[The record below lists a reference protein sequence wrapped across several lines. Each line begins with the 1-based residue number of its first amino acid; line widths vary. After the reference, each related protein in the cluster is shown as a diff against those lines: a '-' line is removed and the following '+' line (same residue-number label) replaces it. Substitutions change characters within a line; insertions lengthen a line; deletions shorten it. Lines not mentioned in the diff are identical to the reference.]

1 MKRFLLTA
9 VSFLMAILAIL
20 AQDKPKAPVY
30 VGHRGSAWG
39 VENTRAAFLNG
50 AAVYPYL
57 ECDVRLTADSV
68 FVIMHDETTER
79 VGGNLKIS
87 ETPLAQLLEED
98 FLQKRNG
105 SYYAGR
111 ISTFTEYLDDCKKTG
126 VLPLIEF
133 KWTPGIN
140 SQDCSM
146 IPELMKIVD
155 SYGYLDSCIII
166 TSMKPC
172 LEFVMAN
179 YPQVNVQF
187 LGGGKWKDS
196 LDWIMKH
203 KIDVDLIHTAVT
215 AEDVEMLHKN
225 GLKVNVWTIDD
236 PVRAQE
242 LTDMGVDFITTNK
255 LIVPSSEK

>member
-146 IPELMKIVD
+146 CT
-155 SYGYLDSCIII
+155 Y
-166 TSMKPC
+166 T
-172 LEFVMAN
+172 
-179 YPQVNVQF
+179 
-187 LGGGKWKDS
+187 
-196 LDWIMKH
+196 
-203 KIDVDLIHTAVT
+203 
-215 AEDVEMLHKN
+215 
-225 GLKVNVWTIDD
+225 
-236 PVRAQE
+236 
-242 LTDMGVDFITTNK
+242 
-255 LIVPSSEK
+255 